1 MTNLTLGPIL
11 YSFFEDYLKV
21 QKGLRQTSIKS
32 YRDVVRLYLSF
43 MVQDTRHSIT
53 HLCLS
58 ELTFESVLRFLKFLE
73 ESRENHIRTRNQR
86 LAVLRTFFEY
96 IALRS
101 PEMLVETQRVGAIP
115 IKRVAPSETAFLER
129 DEVESLFASLPTKGR
144 FALRD
149 QALLLFLYNTG
160 ARVQEVADL
169 RAGNLELDT
178 PLRVHLH
185 GKGNKWRV
193 CPLWAKTASLLK
205 QLLQEEQGSPHAP
218 DRPVFTSRTGQALTR
233 FGIYKVVRHHTQ
245 HLVKKRHDTTPLK
258 ISPHIFRH
266 TTAVHLLEAGVEI
279 NVIRAWLGHVSL
291 ETTNRYAEITI
302 RMKEEALKA
311 CDPSSIIS
319 GEYPRKPIWRDDSSL
334 LKWLESL

>member
-1 MTNLTLGPIL
+1 MTKLTLGPIL
-11 YSFFEDYLKV
+11 YSFFEDHLKI

-32 YRDVVRLYLSF
+32 YRDVIRLYLSF
-43 MVQDTRHSIT
+43 IIKNTSRSIT
-53 HLCLS
+53 RLCLA
-58 ELTFESVLRFLKFLE
+58 ELTFESVLRFLKSLE
-73 ESRENHIRTRNQR
+73 ESRRNHIRTRNQR

-96 IALRS
+96 IALRA
-101 PEMLVETQRVGAIP
+101 PEMLLETERVKAIP
-115 IKRVAPSETAFLER
+115 IKRVTPSETTFLER
-129 DEVESLFASLPTKGR
+129 DEVELLFSSLPTKGR

-149 QALLLFLYNTG
+149 YALLLFLYNTG

-169 RAGNLELDT
+169 RARNLELDT
-178 PLRVHLH
+178 QLRVHLH
-185 GKGNKWRV
+185 GKGDKWRI

-205 QLLQEEQGSPHAP
+205 QLLQEEGSTHAS
-218 DRPVFTSRTGQALTR
+218 DRPVFISRNGQALTR
-233 FGIYKVVRHHTQ
+233 FGIYKIVCHHTQ
-245 HLVKKRHDTTPLK
+245 HLLKKKNGTTPLK

-266 TTAVHLLEAGVEI
+266 TTAVHLLESGVEI

-302 RMKEEALKA
+302 RMKEEALRA

-319 GEYPRKPIWRDDSSL
+319 EEFPRRAKWKDDSTL